1 MRSRAAPTLIRALA
15 AAAALWALLVLATPA
30 SAQDSPISAEVDY
43 TQISFEQEL
52 LLTVTI
58 AGSLNTPEPNLPP
71 IDWAKVSGPTRVPL
85 LISVNNVTSSQVL
98 NYYRLQPTRI
108 GAHTIGP
115 VTVEV
120 GGQTYE
126 TEPIEVEV
134 TRSGTGRISP
144 RPAPTPIVLPGLSP
158 ADEQDAFL
166 VSAEVDNPS
175 PYVGQQVT
183 YTFRYL
189 SIFQYFAWPRGY
201 EPPEFTGFWHR
212 QDPRWQEL
220 SDIVGTR
227 RYRGMEVN
235 TLIFPAVEGT
245 VTIEPS
251 SITVPPSRFRSG
263 RTLETN
269 PVELEVR
276 PMPNGAPDDFRGAVG
291 DYKVAA
297 SITSGRAAANEPL
310 TLALLITGRGNL
322 EALPDPKMP
331 EMPGWRSFDGESSA
345 NTQIADGELV
355 GARSIERVY
364 IPSAP
369 GEFTIPPIPF
379 SFFDPLAEVYRTVA
393 TEPIPLTVAPSSG
406 QEAPPLLS
414 DRDEVERLG
423 SDIRHIKP
431 APGELRPTG
440 AAVTSGTAY
449 RLGWAAPLA
458 AIALAAG
465 LKLYRGRRRDPVI
478 SRRRAAY
485 RNAMQAMDPGGAA
498 SPADHAGTVLSAYLG
513 DVLGQGVT
521 GMTQAELA
529 ETLAEHGADEPLVRR
544 VLDALSLSEDAKFAP
559 GIDPAGDGLLEEV
572 RQLIADLEQ
581 EINQ

>member
-108 GAHTIGP
+108 GAQTIGP

-297 SITSGRAAANEPL
+297 SITSGRAAANETL

-431 APGELRPTG
+431 APGELRPSESPITG
-440 AAVTSGTAY
+440 DFVY

-485 RNAMQAMDPGGAA
+485 RNAMQAMDLGGAA